1 MLSAL
6 SLFATSMFA
15 RDKVAVKVM
24 LAVEVLAAN
33 PALIHYER
41 SVDWPASSL
50 FKLLRECRSARLCNG
65 SDNI

>member
-15 RDKVAVKVM
+15 RDKIAIKVV

-33 PALIHYER
+33 PVLIHCKC
-41 SVDWPASSL
+41 
-50 FKLLRECRSARLCNG
+50 KLIKFN
-65 SDNI
+65 